1 MKNVDFAV
9 AQRIGCVSVDNA
21 RELSHIT
28 HAAIA
33 LQNADARAVCR
44 IHLLR
49 DFATAHK
56 IMRFFGT
63 YAQLLLHVGTK
74 CCHSL
79 FHLCG
84 RHIAIEDF
92 DFEQA
97 TFVKSLGEL
106 RQNGVFVLTPH
117 ADGAQ

>member
-9 AQRIGCVSVDNA
+9 AQRIGRVSVDNA

-33 LQNADARAVCR
+33 LQNADARAVSR

-49 DFATAHK
+49 DFTTAHK
-56 IMRFFGT
+56 IMCFFGT

-84 RHIAIEDF
+84 RYITVEDF

-97 TFVKSLGEL
+97 TS
-106 RQNGVFVLTPH
+106 
-117 ADGAQ
+117 